1 MKHLL
6 WLVLMLAPALAGAS
20 TFKCVDSD
28 GSVTYSATPCGNNAK
43 EMTFHDS
50 GGYGDS
56 EMEVRMDSSHSFRTQ
71 GTLNGAPVTFIID
84 TGASRT
90 SISVAAAK
98 RAGLKGCRG
107 RGLALTAGGVTASCT
122 AFIREITL
130 GPLHF
135 NNLEVMVMPNMPV
148 EALFGMDL
156 LKRLKVQQ
164 ENGVMHL
171 STKK

>member
-1 MKHLL
+1 
-6 WLVLMLAPALAGAS
+6 MLSPALAGAS
-20 TFKCVDSD
+20 TFKCVDTD
-28 GSVTYSATPCGNNAK
+28 GSVTYSATPCGKNA
-43 EMTFHDS
+43 EAMTFHDS
-50 GGYGDS
+50 GGYGDG
-56 EMEVRMDSSHSFRTQ
+56 EMEVRMDSGHSFRAQ

-98 RAGLKGCRG
+98 RAGLTGCYG
-107 RGLALTAGGVTASCT
+107 GGMAVTAGGVSRTCVAL
-122 AFIREITL
+122 IRDIPL

-135 NNLEVMVMPNMPV
+135 SNLEVVVMPDMPV

-156 LKRLKVQQ
+156 LRRLKVSQ